1 MKRVLSVLF
10 IVVIISALCITPF
23 YAAEKGDKVVDD
35 SGYLSSE
42 EKTSLTNSLTD
53 VGEKYNMDLVVVLIP
68 SLQGES
74 KVIYADDYY
83 DYNGYKDDGAL
94 LLLSIE
100 DREWYISTKG
110 YGITAFTD
118 YGIQCIGSEITS
130 YLKSEDYYGA
140 CDKYA
145 DLCDAFI
152 NEAKNGKPYDTNHKF
167 KDTFDYVFAIGISLV
182 VGIVI
187 AVIVCL
193 MIKSKYKP
201 VRLKAEANDYLIKD
215 SLAVHNAYDNFL
227 YTHVTR
233 TRRSKDSGG
242 GSSTHTSSSG
252 ASHGGGGGSW

>member
-1 MKRVLSVLF
+1 MKKVFSVLF
-10 IVVIISALCITPF
+10 VVFIISALCITPF

-35 SGYLSSE
+35 SGYLTAE
-42 EKTSLTNSLTD
+42 QKTALTEKLTATGD
-53 VGEKYNMDLVVVLIP
+53 KYNMDLVVVLIP
-68 SLQGES
+68 TLNGES
-74 KVIYADDYY
+74 KVVYADDYY

-118 YGIQCIGSEITS
+118 YGIQNIGSELTS

-140 CDKYA
+140 CNKYA
-145 DLCDAFI
+145 ELCDEFI
-152 NEAKNGKPYDTNHKF
+152 NEAKTNKPYDTNHQRKEL
-167 KDTFDYVFAIGISLV
+167 FDYIFAIGISLV

-187 AVIVCL
+187 AAVICL
-193 MIKSKYKP
+193 MVKSKYKP

-215 SLAVHNAYDNFL
+215 SLAVSNAYDNFL